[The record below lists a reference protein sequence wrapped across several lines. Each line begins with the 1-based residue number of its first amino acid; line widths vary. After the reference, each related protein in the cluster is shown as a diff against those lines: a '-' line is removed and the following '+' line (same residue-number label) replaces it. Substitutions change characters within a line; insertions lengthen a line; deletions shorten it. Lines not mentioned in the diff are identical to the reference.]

1 MSSPAAIAPP
11 YAAALE
17 AHLRHSGEQAL
28 HQAYE
33 LGRQAMTQGLGVLDL
48 TLTHHEALA
57 GLMNGEDRAFGPQ
70 ALERAAQ
77 FLAEVLSPFE
87 MMLRGYHEANL
98 RLQAEME
105 ERRKAEEQL
114 LEARKLQAIGL
125 LAGGVAHHFN
135 NLLTVVLGNL
145 ELARRRVA
153 GDERVERLLLAARS
167 GAERGA
173 DVTRQLLSFSRQQML
188 QPRPLAVAA
197 WLANTTSLLA
207 SALRGDIAVEV
218 QADGDLAIIEVDPA
232 QLELALLN
240 LAVNARDAMPA
251 GGLLSITARDA
262 LLVEPRL
269 GLEGRYVVIEVADTG
284 EGVPADVL
292 PQVFEPFFSTKDQ
305 GPGAGLGLSQ
315 VHGFAHQS
323 GGAVEME
330 NRPGGGALVRLYLPA
345 SSKSAPATI
354 LTRRPALAKSAAAGR
369 VLVVEDDLELAELVA
384 ELLQSLGYSVTLA
397 DRAQAALDLISSG
410 EPIDLV
416 FSDVVMPGGMNG
428 VQLARELAARSPQTP
443 VLLTSGYNDAV
454 EDLDSK
460 GLSFIP
466 KPYRPEDLQ
475 AGIDRLLGA
484 RRSA

>member
-1 MSSPAAIAPP
+1 M
-11 YAAALE
+11 
-17 AHLRHSGEQAL
+17 
-28 HQAYE
+28 
-33 LGRQAMTQGLGVLDL
+33 
-48 TLTHHEALA
+48 
-57 GLMNGEDRAFGPQ
+57 
-70 ALERAAQ
+70 
-77 FLAEVLSPFE
+77 
-87 MMLRGYHEANL
+87 
-98 RLQAEME
+98 
-105 ERRKAEEQL
+105 
-114 LEARKLQAIGL
+114 
-125 LAGGVAHHFN
+125 
-135 NLLTVVLGNL
+135 
-145 ELARRRVA
+145 
-153 GDERVERLLLAARS
+153 
-167 GAERGA
+167 
-173 DVTRQLLSFSRQQML
+173 LSFSRQQML

-369 VLVVEDDLELAELVA
+369 VLVVEDDLELAQLVA